1 MSLKDIRSE
10 CSDVAG
16 LLQPYVDGELNDPEE
31 ESVAAHLQDCA
42 GCRAAVSEQAWVRAT
57 LQALPRTPAPSAL
70 RAKVLLALDEVDRE
84 RAAEAA
90 ASAPPGWASRMWS
103 RLRELGR
110 GGLIMVP
117 AGAVAV
123 ALFFMAREGVV
134 TPDGADVTASP
145 GFGLGSA
152 IVPGAEAGVGGGDET
167 ESIMRAISELEPQVG
182 FRVQVPQTGD
192 RARELQLVGARLDH
206 AAGHPSPAAHL
217 RYLLPSGQH
226 LVDRQRPADAGVAAF
241 GGTPVRYSGRS
252 YHLHRDDAGQPALS
266 FEVGGV
272 AHSLVLEGGS
282 ARPPAQAVDP
292 DEPDYALL
300 LRFAARLDALHAAP
314 RHTVGDDPHHAP

>member
-16 LLQPYVDGELNDPEE
+16 LLQPYVDGELNDQEQEP
-31 ESVAAHLQDCA
+31 VAAHLEDCS

-57 LQALPRTPAPSAL
+57 LQAVPRPSAPQAL
-70 RAKVLLALDEVDRE
+70 RAKVLLGLDEVDRE

-90 ASAPPGWASRMWS
+90 ASAPPGLGARLWS

-117 AGAVAV
+117 ASAVAV

-134 TPDGADVTASP
+134 TPEGADVTASP

-152 IVPGAEAGVGGGDET
+152 IVPGAEASLAAGDDDV
-167 ESIMRAISELEPQVG
+167 MRAISELEPQVG
-182 FRVQVPQTGD
+182 FRVQVPQGSEAPRD
-192 RARELQLVGARLDH
+192 LQLVGARLDRP
-206 AAGHPSPAAHL
+206 GGSQPPAAHL

-226 LVDRQRPADAGVAAF
+226 VVDRQRPAAASPVRP
-241 GGTPVRYSGRS
+241 GGTPVSFSGRS
-252 YHLHRDDAGQPALS
+252 YHLHRDDSGKPTLS
-266 FEVGGV
+266 FELSGV

-282 ARPPAQAVDP
+282 ARPHASSVLDP
-292 DEPDYALL
+292 DDPDYALL
-300 LRFAARLDALHAAP
+300 LRFAARLDG
-314 RHTVGDDPHHAP
+314 R

>member
-16 LLQPYVDGELNDPEE
+16 LLQPYVDGEINDQEQE
-31 ESVAAHLQDCA
+31 LVAAHLEDCA

-57 LQALPRTPAPSAL
+57 LQAVQRDSAPQAL
-70 RAKVLLALDEVDRE
+70 RAKIQLGLDEIDRE

-90 ASAPPGWASRMWS
+90 ASAPPGLGARIWS

-134 TPDGADVTASP
+134 TPEGAEVTASP
-145 GFGLGSA
+145 GFGLGGA
-152 IVPGAEAGVGGGDET
+152 LVPGTETSRSSGDDDV
-167 ESIMRAISELEPQVG
+167 MRAISELEPRVG
-182 FRVQVPQTGD
+182 IRVQVPQQD
-192 RARELQLVGARLDH
+192 ARSLQLVGARLDH
-206 AAGHPSPAAHL
+206 TGGSQAPAAHL
-217 RYLLPSGQH
+217 RYLLPGGRH
-226 LVDRQRPADAGVAAF
+226 LVDRQRPAAKPSVRVME
-241 GGTPVRYSGRS
+241 GTAVDFSGRS
-252 YHLHRDDAGQPALS
+252 YHLHRNDAGQPAIS
-266 FEVGGV
+266 FELAGV

-282 ARPPAQAVDP
+282 SRPHATQNADP

-300 LRFAARLDALHAAP
+300 LRFAARLDG
-314 RHTVGDDPHHAP
+314 R